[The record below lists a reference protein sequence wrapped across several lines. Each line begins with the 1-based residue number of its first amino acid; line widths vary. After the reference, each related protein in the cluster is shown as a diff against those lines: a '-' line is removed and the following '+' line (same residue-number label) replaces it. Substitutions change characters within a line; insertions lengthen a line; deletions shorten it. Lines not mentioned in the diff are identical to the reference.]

1 MSVKVESGKNLFR
14 GGKKI
19 IIGGELLEQVFL
31 NTRKAFIVCDPFIE
45 NNKQIKYLTDILD
58 KRNISYEIYS
68 HIKPDPDIELV
79 TDGIASLAE
88 ADPDTIVGFG
98 GGSAIDACKAMMFF
112 AERQKLISHCLFVAI
127 PTTSGTGS
135 EVTDFSVITHRE
147 QGIKYPL
154 VNEALLPDVAVL
166 DAALTVTVPKEITA
180 ITGMDVLTHAIEAM
194 VSKNSTDFSDAMAEK
209 AIKLIRS
216 HLMTAYENPS
226 NIEAR
231 QAMHNAS
238 CLAGLAFNNAGLGL
252 NHSMAHALG
261 AQFHIPHGKANAVLL
276 PYVMGFNA
284 GCFDNLTEYAKDY
297 GRIARLIKVDSESLR
312 QSGLNLI
319 RAVKK
324 FNVKLG
330 MPSDIRS
337 MGISKEEFK
346 AQLDK
351 MAKNAAED
359 RCSLT
364 NPRDADTDDIKR
376 IYVHAYFGNVGR
388 RL

>member
-1 MSVKVESGKNLFR
+1 MLFR
-14 GGKKI
+14 
-19 IIGGELLEQVFL
+19 
-31 NTRKAFIVCDPFIE
+31 
-45 NNKQIKYLTDILD
+45 
-58 KRNISYEIYS
+58 SYS

-238 CLAGLAFNNAGLGL
+238 CLAGLA
-252 NHSMAHALG
+252 
-261 AQFHIPHGKANAVLL
+261 
-276 PYVMGFNA
+276 
-284 GCFDNLTEYAKDY
+284 
-297 GRIARLIKVDSESLR
+297 
-312 QSGLNLI
+312 
-319 RAVKK
+319 
-324 FNVKLG
+324 
-330 MPSDIRS
+330 
-337 MGISKEEFK
+337 
-346 AQLDK
+346 
-351 MAKNAAED
+351 
-359 RCSLT
+359 
-364 NPRDADTDDIKR
+364 
-376 IYVHAYFGNVGR
+376 
-388 RL
+388 